1 MKSPA
6 FVNTPR
12 YSEVSLAGARG
23 FFLSLLERFFHVKS
37 VSPCCDSFIILHYL
51 IVANLTSTSAQRATT
66 SLENPISAPG
76 SNLGFATCREVRSTT
91 AGLLHKILLVA
102 GEDAGDSRPNF

>member
-1 MKSPA
+1 VKSPA

-37 VSPCCDSFIILHYL
+37 VSPCCVFRFRS
-51 IVANLTSTSAQRATT
+51 
-66 SLENPISAPG
+66 SLS
-76 SNLGFATCREVRSTT
+76 SCRDCNKWYQSPR
-91 AGLLHKILLVA
+91 
-102 GEDAGDSRPNF
+102 F